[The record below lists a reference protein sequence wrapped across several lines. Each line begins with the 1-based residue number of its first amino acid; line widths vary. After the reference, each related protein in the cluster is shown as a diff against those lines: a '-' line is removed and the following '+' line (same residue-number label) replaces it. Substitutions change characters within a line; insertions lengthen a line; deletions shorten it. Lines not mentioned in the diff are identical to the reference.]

1 MPFPSRTCL
10 TAALGSLAL
19 VLSFSTAASA
29 NSTAPISA
37 DTVRTA
43 ADTAPLTAI
52 RGEDI
57 PSSASEIEAR
67 LRDLE
72 GELPVDPGITG
83 ILVAVPGLA
92 DSLPAM
98 IQTQQKLVSRLTTRR
113 ALIDY
118 ELEWENRSEK
128 VQEWRRTLRA
138 RITRLQESRD
148 ELGRTEDRWKT
159 TIEAARRDSTPAEV
173 LDLARSTLK
182 NIRTVGR
189 EVKERL
195 DALLASEVALAD
207 VQLKIQRQQQTL
219 TERSNAQFRDLLS
232 IDSPPL
238 WRLGE
243 TLSLS
248 KLADTLGL
256 LWQENVRTLK
266 DFLRTYLRRL
276 LAHLVLTGLLVWFF
290 RYTRD
295 RPRGAADDPLHED
308 AVPAVLQRPEAAAF
322 LVSCLA
328 LLWFYP
334 RAPLLVYDI
343 GLFGSVVPMMQI
355 RTVLV
360 PPRLRRTGLWFA
372 ILMVIQQTIAIVA
385 SGTELE
391 RIGNLALSV
400 TGSWLLWRGLR
411 PGGNLRASEPG
422 RWPAAVEVASKILL
436 AAAGLS
442 IVANIAGN
450 ISLASVTV
458 ASLLILCYV
467 AMVLVAATKVLEA
480 MLAEAVQFG
489 SRHSIYIRTY
499 RHEILGRGR
508 WLLTVAAVLSWGGLA
523 LFSYSLMDEFGALI
537 KDWMALSWS
546 IGEVRLSLG
555 TVLLFG
561 VVLWI
566 GTLVARLIS
575 RTVELDVLGRLSLPR
590 GVPVTIGSLTR
601 YALVAIA
608 FLVALAATGFQ
619 LGQLAILGGALG
631 VGLGFGLQNIVA
643 NFVSGLILAFE
654 RPISVGDVVQLAA
667 GLTGQV
673 RQIGIRAS
681 IIHTFDGA
689 EVIVPNS
696 ELISGEVINWTRADR
711 LRRIEV
717 KVGVAYGSDLKQVL
731 QLLLKAAAEHEEVA
745 ARPAPDAIFVA
756 FGESSLDFSL
766 RFWGDFERSA
776 TIKSGVAVA
785 VNDALTAAGISI
797 PFPQRDLHLVS
808 GEAALPQSPAHLGE
822 GPEGP

>member
-1 MPFPSRTCL
+1 MSYRPRLCL
-10 TAALGSLAL
+10 PAALGSLAL
-19 VLSFSTAASA
+19 ALSLSTAASA
-29 NSTAPISA
+29 NTTAPISA
-37 DTVRTA
+37 DTVPA
-43 ADTAPLTAI
+43 SADTAPVTAI

-57 PSSASEIEAR
+57 PASASGIEAR

-72 GELPVDPGITG
+72 GELPVDPAITA

-118 ELEWENRSEK
+118 ELEWENRYEK

-138 RITRLQESRD
+138 RITHLQESRD
-148 ELGRTEDRWKT
+148 ELGRTEDRWKA

-173 LDLARSTLK
+173 LELARATLK
-182 NIRTVGR
+182 NIRTLGG

-195 DALLASEVALAD
+195 DALLASEVALSD
-207 VQLKIQRQQQTL
+207 VQLKIQRQQQAL
-219 TERSNAQFRDLLS
+219 AERANAQFRDLLR

-248 KLADTLGL
+248 KLADTLVL
-256 LWQENVRTLK
+256 LWQENVRALL
-266 DFLRTYLRRL
+266 DFLRTYFRRL
-276 LAHLVLTGLLVWFF
+276 LAHAVLTGLLVWFF
-290 RYTRD
+290 RRARD
-295 RPRGAADDPLHED
+295 RPRGADDDPLHED

-322 LVSCLA
+322 LVSSLA

-343 GLFGSVVPMMQI
+343 GLFGSVVPMLQI

-360 PPRLRRTGLWFA
+360 PPRLHRTGLWCA
-372 ILMVIQQTIAIVA
+372 LLMVIQQTIAIVA
-385 SGTELE
+385 SGTDLE

-400 TGSWLLWRGLR
+400 TAGALLWRGLR
-411 PGGNLRASEPG
+411 PGGNLRASEAG
-422 RWPAAVEVASKILL
+422 RWPAMVELVARILL
-436 AAAGLS
+436 AGFGLS

-458 ASLLILCYV
+458 ATFLILGYV

-480 MLAEAVQFG
+480 VLSEAVQFG
-489 SRHSIYIRTY
+489 SRHSVYIRTY
-499 RHEILGRGR
+499 RQEIIGRGR
-508 WLLTVAAVLSWGGLA
+508 WLLTAAAVLTWGGLA
-523 LFSYSLMDEFGALI
+523 LFFFSLIDEFGALLER
-537 KDWMALSWS
+537 WMGVNWS

-555 TVLLFG
+555 TVLLFA

-566 GTLVARLIS
+566 GAMVARFIS
-575 RTVELDVLGRLSLPR
+575 LLVELDVLGRLSLPR
-590 GVPVTIGSLTR
+590 GVPVTIGSLTK

-654 RPISVGDVVQLAA
+654 RPVSVGDVVQLAE
-667 GLTGQV
+667 LTGQV

-689 EVIVPNS
+689 EVIVPNT

-717 KVGVAYGSDLKQVL
+717 RVGVAYGSDPKQIL
-731 QLLLKAAAEHEEVA
+731 QLLVAAAQAHGEVVA
-745 ARPAPDAIFVA
+745 SPAPDALFVG

-776 TIKSGVAVA
+776 LIQSGVAVA
-785 VNDALTAAGISI
+785 VHDALASAGISI
-797 PFPQRDLHLVS
+797 PFPQRDLHLRS
-808 GEAALPQSPAHLGE
+808 TDPALLQGLTRPGKGAE
-822 GPEGP
+822 GP

>member
-1 MPFPSRTCL
+1 
-10 TAALGSLAL
+10 
-19 VLSFSTAASA
+19 
-29 NSTAPISA
+29 
-37 DTVRTA
+37 
-43 ADTAPLTAI
+43 
-52 RGEDI
+52 
-57 PSSASEIEAR
+57 
-67 LRDLE
+67 
-72 GELPVDPGITG
+72 
-83 ILVAVPGLA
+83 
-92 DSLPAM
+92 M

-148 ELGRTEDRWKT
+148 ELGRTEDRWKA
-159 TIEAARRDSTPAEV
+159 TIEAARHDSTPAEV
-173 LDLARSTLK
+173 LDLARATLR
-182 NIRTVGR
+182 NIRTLGQQ
-189 EVKERL
+189 VKERL
-195 DALLASEVALAD
+195 DALLASEVALSD
-207 VQLKIQRQQQTL
+207 VQLKIQRQQQVL
-219 TERSNAQFRDLLS
+219 AERSNAQFRDLLR

-243 TLSLS
+243 TLSLP
-248 KLADTLGL
+248 KLADTLVL
-256 LWQENVRTLK
+256 LWQENVRALL
-266 DFLRTYLRRL
+266 DFLRTYHRRL
-276 LAHLVLTGLLVWFF
+276 LAQAVLTGLLVWFF
-290 RYTRD
+290 RHARD
-295 RPRGAADDPLHED
+295 RPRGATDDPLHED
-308 AVPAVLQRPEAAAF
+308 VIPAVLQRPEAAAF
-322 LVSCLA
+322 LVSSLA

-334 RAPLLVYDI
+334 RAPLLIYDI
-343 GLFGSVVPMMQI
+343 GLFGSVVPMLQI
-355 RTVLV
+355 RTLLV
-360 PPRLRRTGLWFA
+360 PPRLRRTGLWGA
-372 ILMVIQQTIAIVA
+372 LLMVIQQTIAIVA

-400 TGSWLLWRGLR
+400 TGGVLLWRGLR
-411 PGGNLRASEPG
+411 PGGNLRASEAG
-422 RWPAAVEVASKILL
+422 RWPATVELVARILL
-436 AAAGLS
+436 AGFGLS

-458 ASLLILCYV
+458 ATLLILGYV

-480 MLAEAVQFG
+480 VLSEAVQFG
-489 SRHSIYIRTY
+489 SRHSVYIRTY
-499 RHEILGRGR
+499 RQEIVGRGR
-508 WLLTVAAVLSWGGLA
+508 WLLTAAAVLSWGGLA
-523 LFSYSLMDEFGALI
+523 LFFFSLIDEFGALLEG
-537 KDWMALSWS
+537 WMGLSWS

-555 TVLLFG
+555 TVLLFA

-566 GTLVARLIS
+566 GAMVARLIS
-575 RTVELDVLGRLSLPR
+575 QLVELDVLGRLSLPR

-654 RPISVGDVVQLAA
+654 RPVSVGDVVQLAE
-667 GLTGQV
+667 LTGEV

-696 ELISGEVINWTRADR
+696 ELISGEVINWTRANR

-717 KVGVAYGSDLKQVL
+717 RVGVAYGSDPKQIL
-731 QLLLKAAAEHEEVA
+731 PLLVATAQTHAEVVA
-745 ARPAPDAIFVA
+745 SPAPDALFVG

-776 TIKSGVAVA
+776 LIQSGVAVA
-785 VNDALTAAGISI
+785 VHDALAAAGISV
-797 PFPQRDLHLVS
+797 PFPQRDLHLISADPALLHGLTRS
-808 GEAALPQSPAHLGE
+808 GEGAE
-822 GPEGP
+822 GR

>member
-1 MPFPSRTCL
+1 MPYRPRSCL
-10 TAALGSLAL
+10 PAALEALAL
-19 VLSFSTAASA
+19 ALSLSTAASA
-29 NSTAPISA
+29 NSTATMSA
-37 DTVRTA
+37 DTVPA
-43 ADTAPLTAI
+43 IADTAPVTAI

-72 GELPVDPGITG
+72 GELPVDPAITG

-148 ELGRTEDRWKT
+148 ELGRTEDRWKA
-159 TIEAARRDSTPAEV
+159 TIEAARHDSTPAEV
-173 LDLARSTLK
+173 LDLARATLR
-182 NIRTVGR
+182 NIRTLGQQ
-189 EVKERL
+189 VKERL
-195 DALLASEVALAD
+195 DALLASEVALSD
-207 VQLKIQRQQQTL
+207 VQLKIQRQQQVL
-219 TERSNAQFRDLLS
+219 AERSNAQFRDLLR

-243 TLSLS
+243 TLSLP
-248 KLADTLGL
+248 KLADTLVL
-256 LWQENVRTLK
+256 LWQENVRALL
-266 DFLRTYLRRL
+266 DFLRTYHRRL
-276 LAHLVLTGLLVWFF
+276 LAQAVLTGLLVWFF
-290 RYTRD
+290 RHARD
-295 RPRGAADDPLHED
+295 RPRGATDDPLHED
-308 AVPAVLQRPEAAAF
+308 VIPAVLQRPEAAAF
-322 LVSCLA
+322 LVSSLA

-334 RAPLLVYDI
+334 RAPLLIYDI
-343 GLFGSVVPMMQI
+343 GLFGSVVPMLQI
-355 RTVLV
+355 RTLLV
-360 PPRLRRTGLWFA
+360 PPRLRRTGLWGA
-372 ILMVIQQTIAIVA
+372 LLMVIQQTIAIVA

-400 TGSWLLWRGLR
+400 TGGVLLWRGLR
-411 PGGNLRASEPG
+411 PGGNLRASEAG
-422 RWPAAVEVASKILL
+422 RWPATVELVARILL
-436 AAAGLS
+436 AGFGLS

-458 ASLLILCYV
+458 ATLLILGYV

-480 MLAEAVQFG
+480 VLSEAVQFG
-489 SRHSIYIRTY
+489 SRHSVYIRTY
-499 RHEILGRGR
+499 RQEIVGRGR
-508 WLLTVAAVLSWGGLA
+508 WLLTAAAVLSWGGLA
-523 LFSYSLMDEFGALI
+523 LFFFSLIDEFGALLEG
-537 KDWMALSWS
+537 WMGLSWS

-555 TVLLFG
+555 TVLLFA

-566 GTLVARLIS
+566 GAMVARLIS
-575 RTVELDVLGRLSLPR
+575 QLVELDVLGRLSLPR

-654 RPISVGDVVQLAA
+654 RPVSVGDVVQLAE
-667 GLTGQV
+667 LTGEV

-696 ELISGEVINWTRADR
+696 ELISGEVINWTRANR

-717 KVGVAYGSDLKQVL
+717 RVGVAYGSDPKQIL
-731 QLLLKAAAEHEEVA
+731 PLLVATAQTHAEVVA
-745 ARPAPDAIFVA
+745 SPAPDALFVG

-776 TIKSGVAVA
+776 LIQSGVAVA
-785 VNDALTAAGISI
+785 VHDALAAAGISV
-797 PFPQRDLHLVS
+797 PFPQRDLHLISADPALLHGLTRS
-808 GEAALPQSPAHLGE
+808 GEGAE
-822 GPEGP
+822 GR